1 MMKAFVLAA
10 GKGTRLRPF
19 TDALPKPLMP
29 VINKPVMA
37 HILGLCRKHGFDEIV
52 ANLHYRGDKIA
63 ARFADGHHHGVTLH
77 YSWEEQ
83 LLGTAGG
90 VRKQAAFLDGD
101 AFLVISGDVMTDL
114 DLTALLHFHKQSGA
128 VATMAVT
135 EVGDPSRFGIVVTD
149 PDGRVESFQ
158 EKPAKGSERS
168 RWANTGIYVL
178 EPEVFDYIPEAAF
191 FDFGNDL
198 FPLLV
203 AKGAPVYAMGTGAYW
218 SDVGT
223 LSQYLYTHWELLT
236 HPQLKQRVGANTV
249 VEAGAVVSEHALIG
263 EGCTIE
269 KGARVLGYSCVS
281 DGCTIRAGSVVV
293 DSVVWTSAQWG
304 HKLKGDLVRSIW
316 GDGMQVSLGLPNL

>member
-1 MMKAFVLAA
+1 MKAFVLAA

-52 ANLHYRGDKIA
+52 ANLHYRGEKIVE
-63 ARFADGHHHGVTLH
+63 RFADGHDHGVCLQ

-90 VRKQAAFLDGD
+90 VRRQAGFLAGGP
-101 AFLVISGDVMTDL
+101 FLVISGDVMTDL
-114 DLTALLHFHKQSGA
+114 DLGALVRFHKQSGA
-128 VATMAVT
+128 VATMAVK
-135 EVGDPSRFGIVVTD
+135 EVGDPSRFGVVVAD
-149 PDGRVESFQ
+149 PDGRVRSFQ
-158 EKPAKGSERS
+158 EKPAKGTERS
-168 RWANTGIYVL
+168 RLANTGIYVL
-178 EPEVFDYIPEAAF
+178 EPEVFEYIPEAAF

-203 AKGAPVYAMGTGAYW
+203 CKGAPVYAMGTGAYW

-236 HPQLKQRVGANTV
+236 HPEIAQRIGEGTV
-249 VEAGAVVSEHALIG
+249 VQAGAVVSEQALIG
-263 EGCTIE
+263 SGCTIE

-281 DGCTIRAGSVVV
+281 DGCTIRADSVVV
-293 DSVVWTSAQWG
+293 DSVVWTSERWG